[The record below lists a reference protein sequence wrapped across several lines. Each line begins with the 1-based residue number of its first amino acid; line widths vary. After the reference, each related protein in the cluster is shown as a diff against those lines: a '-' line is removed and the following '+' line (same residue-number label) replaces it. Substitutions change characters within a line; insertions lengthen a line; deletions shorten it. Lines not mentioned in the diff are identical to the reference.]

1 MASISPSNPF
11 SLTKANDLSDDQI
24 QDLWVDIAPPDSPDS
39 LFGAGRFASPMPTF
53 ILGSKGSGKTHLMRY
68 ASFPLQKKRFE
79 RDSVQLL
86 DGARHDGYVGIYTLC
101 SGLETGRFQGKGQ
114 SDEAWL
120 EVFSYYLELSLGIA
134 ALSVIDELLES
145 AAFTHLQ
152 PLLCARVARLFD
164 SSPPVADNLGAL
176 IDELERRRRD
186 LDYQVNNAAFT
197 GELTPDITASRGRLI
212 FGIPQAVQSCC
223 ADFAGFLFAYQLDEL
238 ENLTEAQQKHVN
250 TLVRDRRGPAT
261 LKIGARQFGIKTHS
275 TMSAGEENIRDSEYE
290 ELRLDLRFRRNEKTY
305 RDLVIALVER
315 RLENFWPQSST
326 GVSGRGRRLSDWFEE
341 PKRDPFDPFFT
352 KLVKAAPSQDRA
364 HMTHLRGSLSTHL
377 ARGDIPGVRHVEDI
391 DRILDAIAIP
401 EAPLLEKL
409 NTVLVFNAWAKGHD
423 LAETAVSV
431 RADCLAFI
439 ITKSSGKYRQK
450 LDHYKSDLIAQMFR
464 DATFRQNYGGL
475 DEFTR
480 MSEGQPRALITLLK
494 QTFDWAT
501 FQGERPFEVR
511 SISIDAES
519 KGALAASD
527 WFYNNMRKAGDEGHA
542 ILIAID
548 RLAELFRINRFA
560 DNPIECSLIGFSA
573 SPRVGSDIA
582 QRTLR
587 LAVDHSFLL
596 EILGGQPERNSEQI
610 TGKFQLNRM
619 LVPKWSL
626 ATGRRGI
633 KPLSEHEINAIFD
646 PTSDDSFE
654 RVKADWTSRMNAPFE
669 RARRS
674 SKDLGSNGS
683 GEDQTDLFA
692 R

>member
-1 MASISPSNPF
+1 MASVMPSNPF

-68 ASFPLQKKRFE
+68 ASFALQKKRFD
-79 RDSVQLL
+79 RDGLALL
-86 DGARHDGYVGIYTLC
+86 EGARNDGYVGIYTLC

-114 SDEAWL
+114 SNEAWL

-134 ALSVIDELLES
+134 ALSVIDDMLEGG
-145 AAFTHLQ
+145 AHGHLH
-152 PLLCARVARLFD
+152 PMLCARIGKLFD
-164 SSPPVADNLGAL
+164 SNPPAVSDVGAL
-176 IDELERRRRD
+176 IDELEHRRRE

-197 GELTPDITASRGRLI
+197 GELVPNITASRGKLI
-212 FGIPQAVQSCC
+212 FGIPQAVQSCSTEL
-223 ADFAGFLFAYQLDEL
+223 AGFLFAYQLDEL

-261 LKIGARQFGIKTHS
+261 LKIGARQFGIKTHA

-305 RDLVIALVER
+305 KDLVAALVER
-315 RLENFWPQSST
+315 RLQNFWPQSST
-326 GVSGRGRRLSDWFEE
+326 GLAGRSRRLSDWFEE
-341 PKRDPFDPFFT
+341 PKRDPFDPFFI
-352 KLVKAAPSQDRA
+352 KLVKSASSAERP
-364 HMTHLRGSLSTHL
+364 HMVRLRDALTAGL
-377 ARGDIPGVRHVEDI
+377 ARGDIAGVRDTADI
-391 DRILDAIAIP
+391 ERILDAIAVQD
-401 EAPLLEKL
+401 APLLEKL
-409 NTVLVFNAWAKGHD
+409 NTVLLFNAWSKGQN
-423 LAETAVSV
+423 LAEMAASV
-431 RADCLAFI
+431 RSECEIFRSS
-439 ITKSSGKYRQK
+439 KSAGRYRQK

-464 DATFRQNYGGL
+464 DASFRHNYGGL

-501 FQGERPFEVR
+501 FQGERPFEAG

-519 KGALAASD
+519 KGALAAAD
-527 WFYNNMRKAGDEGHA
+527 WFYNNMRKAGGEGQA

-560 DNPIECSLIGFSA
+560 DNPIECSLIGFSVSA
-573 SPRVGSDIA
+573 RVGSETA
-582 QRTLR
+582 QKNLR
-587 LAVDHSFLL
+587 LALDHSFLV

-619 LVPKWSL
+619 LVPKWGL

-633 KPLSEHEINAIFD
+633 KPLSETELNAIFD
-646 PTSDDSFE
+646 PKQVDAFE
-654 RVKADWTSRMNAPFE
+654 KVKTDWTSRMNAPFE
-669 RARRS
+669 RARRA
-674 SKDLGSNGS
+674 SKAFGNNGS
-683 GEDQTDLFA
+683 DDDQNDLFA
-692 R
+692 E